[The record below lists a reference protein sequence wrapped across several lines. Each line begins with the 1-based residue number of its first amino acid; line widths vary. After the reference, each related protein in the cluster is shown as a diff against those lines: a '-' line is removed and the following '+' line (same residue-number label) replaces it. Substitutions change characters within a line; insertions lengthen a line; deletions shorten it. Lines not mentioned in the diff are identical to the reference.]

1 MSFLLSEPFTF
12 RGNVTVTH
20 SERPNP
26 LIGPPGAQLISLGAL
41 YPPCIR
47 EDYAFN
53 VYMVHALQLH
63 VGEGGEKLGCC
74 EVEEV
79 NAAGT
84 TTKVK
89 CSDSKWNPVLL
100 ISSYCAPPA

>member
-1 MSFLLSEPFTF
+1 
-12 RGNVTVTH
+12 
-20 SERPNP
+20 
-26 LIGPPGAQLISLGAL
+26 
-41 YPPCIR
+41 
-47 EDYAFN
+47 
-53 VYMVHALQLH
+53 MVHALQLH

-100 ISSYCAPPA
+100 ISSYCAPHAQLYPANFFLFFFENVLNKHLMEGVSSFRSSFHDKTN